1 MMLDRIKELRQKLT
15 QANIDYHV
23 LDHPTISDKEYDQD
37 LNELIE
43 LETQFPQYADPSS
56 PTQKIGG
63 QVSSKFEKVTHK
75 NPLFSLSNAFNDE
88 DLRAFD
94 KRVTSEVGPV
104 DYVVELK
111 IDGLAMAVE
120 FNNGRYFQA
129 VTRGDGKVGEDVT
142 NNVKTI
148 RSLPLSTKDN
158 LNVQIRGEVFMPQ
171 QSFLKLNAAR
181 EENGEVVFAN
191 TRNAAA
197 GSIRQLDSSIA
208 AKRALDAF
216 WYTLVDPLDYGVHTQ
231 WDALQFLKEQ
241 GFKVNQYV
249 YHVKDIDEVIE
260 KIKELDELRKTLD
273 FDIDGVVIKV
283 NSIDKQNELGY
294 TVRVPKFAVA
304 YKFPAEVAQSQ
315 VLDIH
320 LTVGRTG
327 RITPN
332 AKLAPV
338 SLGGSI
344 VSAATLHNE
353 DYIKEKDIRVNDRV
367 TLHKAGEI
375 IPEII
380 ESLPEFR
387 EEGSSPYVFPT
398 ECPICESELVRDPSA
413 AATYCINSECPARIV
428 EGIAHFASRNAMNID
443 GLGHARVKQMHE
455 AGLLNSIDDIYRL
468 KDKVELLK
476 QLEKFG
482 EKSIQNL
489 LSAIERSKQNELSQ
503 LLFGLGILHVGSKA
517 SNTLARSFNDM
528 DALMKAD
535 YETLIQID
543 DVGSVTAQSLLD
555 YFENDHNTHLI
566 QHLSR
571 LGVNMQ
577 QSHQEIK
584 ESNLSNKKVVL
595 TGSLEKL
602 TRKEATQLLESFG
615 ASLSSSVSKNTDLVI
630 AGEAAGSKLDKA
642 RELNI
647 EVWDE
652 ERFLIEV
659 NYEA

>member
-1 MMLDRIKELRQKLT
+1 MLNRINELRKKLT

-23 LDHPTISDKEYDQD
+23 LDNPTISDKEYDQD

-43 LETQFPQYADPSS
+43 LETQYPQYADPSS

-94 KRVTSEVGPV
+94 KRVTNEVGPV

-120 FNNGRYFQA
+120 FQNGQYYQA
-129 VTRGDGKVGEDVT
+129 VTRGDGKVGEDVS

-158 LNVQIRGEVFMPQ
+158 LNLQIRGEVFMPQ

-181 EENGEVVFAN
+181 EANGEVVFAN

-216 WYTLVDPLDYGVHTQ
+216 WYTLVDPLDYGVTSQ
-231 WDALQFLKEQ
+231 WEALQFLKEQ

-249 YHVKDIDEVIE
+249 YHVNNIEEVIE
-260 KIKELDELRKTLD
+260 KIKELDQLRTTLD

-283 NSIDKQNELGY
+283 NPIDKQNELGY

-353 DYIKEKDIRVNDRV
+353 DYIKDKDIRINDRV

-380 ESLPEFR
+380 EALPEFR
-387 EEGSSPYVFPT
+387 EEESMPYEFPS

-428 EGIAHFASRNAMNID
+428 EGIVHFASRNAMNID
-443 GLGHARVKQMHE
+443 GLGQARVKQMHE

-482 EKSIQNL
+482 DKSIQNL
-489 LSAIERSKQNELSQ
+489 LNAIEASKQNELSQ

-517 SNTLARSFNDM
+517 ASTLARYFNNM
-528 DALMKAD
+528 DALMHAD
-535 YETLIQID
+535 YDTLIKID

-555 YFENDHNTHLI
+555 YFENEHNTYLVEHLE
-566 QHLSR
+566 S
-571 LGVNMQ
+571 LGVNME
-577 QSHQEIK
+577 QSHQEVK
-584 ESNLSNKKVVL
+584 ESSLSNKKVVL

-652 ERFLIEV
+652 DRFLTEV